1 MEKLIRALVV
11 STAATIGA
19 AIVLQRLDQRIPA
32 EIDQGEESQQSGP
45 EVDADQIDPA
55 QRKAMLAEL
64 EAQL

>member
-1 MEKLIRALVV
+1 MI

-19 AIVLQRLDQRIPA
+19 AIILHRLDQRAPGASDEAAGSTGAERTGA
-32 EIDQGEESQQSGP
+32 EID
-45 EVDADQIDPA
+45 ADRIDPA